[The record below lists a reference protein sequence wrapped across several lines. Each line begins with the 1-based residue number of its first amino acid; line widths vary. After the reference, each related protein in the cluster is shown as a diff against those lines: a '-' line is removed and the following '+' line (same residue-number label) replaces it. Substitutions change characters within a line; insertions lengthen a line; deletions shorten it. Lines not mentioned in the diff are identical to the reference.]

1 MTSCS
6 CSSPSSSKA
15 NIIVKKGTKGKNSH
29 GEDPIEDKSLTADE
43 PAEQEQKSEPPST
56 DDSEKRLNETKNFTV
71 DTYKFWKI
79 NDESNGD
86 QLKTVTGIC
95 LMFGAL
101 IVMGLYSNLL

>member
-1 MTSCS
+1 M
-6 CSSPSSSKA
+6 SSELHKYIETA
-15 NIIVKKGTKGKNSH
+15 IDKKQKILN
-29 GEDPIEDKSLTADE
+29 
-43 PAEQEQKSEPPST
+43 AEVLNFP
-56 DDSEKRLNETKNFTV
+56 SEKRLNETKNFTV

-86 QLKTVTGIC
+86 QLKAVTGIC